1 MIIHGN
7 NRSCSDGQRFT
18 INDNTNELVPSI
30 PAISLPTATIPQI
43 PNNIEMNPD
52 SHTHDI
58 EMNPDSL
65 PTTTPN
71 NNDSNIDAKLFD
83 RNIRYKSAI
92 QIDWNQH
99 NLMHLI
105 HMILKVMLFHHIF
118 KHLLDYLIYSNGNG
132 SANN

>member
-71 NNDSNIDAKLFD
+71 NNDSNIDVKLFD
-83 RNIRYKSAI
+83 CNTRYKSAI

-99 NLMHLI
+99 NLMY
-105 HMILKVMLFHHIF
+105 IF
-118 KHLLDYLIYSNGNG
+118 GIVKSTPNAEIDEPVT
-132 SANN
+132 